1 MPVNYFSYFSEVE
14 EYFVR
19 KRGKNLLVSP
29 LDWALIEAWR
39 EQDIPLHIVL
49 RGIDRSFENIRKLGK
64 KSTPSTLSYC
74 HGAVMEAFQEYRES
88 RIGKRNESEEGQA
101 LDEQERSGILDM
113 LENFNQSLRNLP
125 ESPELKGV
133 VDRMG
138 KLAGDFK
145 EAEEWHP
152 AELERELGAIS
163 DSLVLILKESMD
175 EQVLRNL
182 DKDIKSSLKLYKKRV
197 SKEIYKQL
205 YDKQTRQKVMD
216 LFGLPEFSLMN
227 LQE

>member
-39 EQDIPLHIVL
+39 EQGIPLHIVL
-49 RGIDRSFENIRKLGK
+49 RGIDRSFENIQKLGK

-74 HGAVMEAFQEYRES
+74 HNAVMEAHQEYQES
-88 RIGKRNESEEGQA
+88 RIGKRDESEEGQA
-101 LDEQERSGILDM
+101 LDDQERSGILDM
-113 LENFNQSLRNLP
+113 LENLNQALRDLP
-125 ESPELKGV
+125 ESPGLKSV
-133 VDRMG
+133 VDRME
-138 KLAGDFK
+138 KLTGDFK
-145 EAEEWHP
+145 EAGEWHP
-152 AELERELGAIS
+152 AELERELGSVS
-163 DSLVLILKESMD
+163 DSLVLILKENLD

-205 YDKQTRQKVMD
+205 YDKQARQKVMD